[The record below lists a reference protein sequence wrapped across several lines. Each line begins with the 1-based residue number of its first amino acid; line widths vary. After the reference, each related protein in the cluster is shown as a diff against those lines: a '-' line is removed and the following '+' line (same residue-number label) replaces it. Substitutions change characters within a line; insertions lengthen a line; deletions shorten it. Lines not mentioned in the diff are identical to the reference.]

1 MPLAITATTGLLIGI
16 AATAF
21 VGVFGPYLAYFGS
34 KRQRAHER
42 ELAADQHEHER
53 QLAADARLFERR
65 AGAYVELLRHV
76 HNDSLRVART
86 HPIISFGEPEVPD
99 PLPQD
104 ERLSMFGR
112 IAAFGSQG
120 VLEEAETF
128 ARTVNEFFINASTLD
143 RVRDTES
150 ETRELRETLEELRGK
165 AREAIEGLEKR
176 IREELER
183 PQPISS
189 RAARGSIES

>member
-1 MPLAITATTGLLIGI
+1 
-16 AATAF
+16 
-21 VGVFGPYLAYFGS
+21 
-34 KRQRAHER
+34 
-42 ELAADQHEHER
+42 
-53 QLAADARLFERR
+53 
-65 AGAYVELLRHV
+65 
-76 HNDSLRVART
+76 
-86 HPIISFGEPEVPD
+86 
-99 PLPQD
+99 
-104 ERLSMFGR
+104 MFGR

-189 RAARGSIES
+189 RAARGAIES